1 MVKLMVGFYDT
12 LETRS
17 DNERTTDLAKALP
30 IVIANAKANAVG
42 FAETLMDVN
51 PTQIKSI
58 ADLVNLPVLRKA
70 GLSEAQKNRRP
81 LGGYAALPMDE
92 IHHLFQSPG
101 PIYEMGQRDKDWWRF
116 GRFLNAAGIGK
127 SDIIQ
132 NTFSYHFTPAGMMFE
147 NAAAA
152 VGATIVPT
160 GPGQTELQA
169 QAAAD
174 LGVTV
179 YAGTPDYLGRILEKG
194 DELGLN
200 LSSIRIAAVSG
211 GALFPQMRKAY
222 QDRGIQCLQAY
233 GTAELG
239 NIAYETSAMEGLI
252 VDEGVIVEIVTPGT
266 GIPVAAG
273 EIGEVVVTSLNPDFP
288 LIRFSTGDLS
298 AVMDGKSSCG
308 RTNMR
313 IVGWRG
319 RADQATK
326 VKGMFVRPEQ
336 VATFVER
343 HPEISKARIEVDNDG
358 QSDIMRVKLETNECD
373 CAKYQASINDILKL
387 RSEIEICAL
396 GSLPKDGLVIHDLR
410 NLN

>member
-1 MVKLMVGFYDT
+1 MARFYDT

-17 DNERTTDLAKALP
+17 DDERAADLAKALP
-30 IVIANAKANAVG
+30 KAVAHAQANAAG
-42 FAETLMDVN
+42 FTESFEGIDPAEIT
-51 PTQIKSI
+51 SI
-58 ADLVNLPVLRKA
+58 SDLEKLPVLRKS
-70 GLSEAQKNRRP
+70 GLSEAQKLRRP
-81 LGGYAALPMDE
+81 LGGYAALPMKDV
-92 IHHLFQSPG
+92 HHLFQSPG

-116 GRFLNAAGIGK
+116 GRFLNAAGIGAG
-127 SDIIQ
+127 DIVQ

-152 VGATIVPT
+152 VGATVLPT

-174 LGVTV
+174 LKVTA

-200 LSSIRIAAVSG
+200 LSSLRAAVVSG
-211 GALFPQMRKAY
+211 GPLFPQMRQGY
-222 QDRGIQCLQAY
+222 QDRGIKCLQAY
-233 GTAELG
+233 ATAELG
-239 NIAYETSAMEGLI
+239 NIAYETSAMDGLI

-266 GIPVAAG
+266 GNQVAAG

-298 AVMDGKSSCG
+298 AVMPGQSACG

-336 VATFVER
+336 VATLVAR
-343 HPEISKARIEVDNDG
+343 HPEISKARVEVDNDG
-358 QSDIMRVKLETNECD
+358 QNDIMRVKLETSD
-373 CAKYQASINDILKL
+373 HDDAKYQASIKDILKL

-396 GSLPKDGLVIHDLR
+396 GSLPKDGLVIHDMR
-410 NLN
+410 DVS

>member
-1 MVKLMVGFYDT
+1 MGFYDT

-17 DNERTTDLAKALP
+17 DDERAADFAKVLP
-30 IVIANAKANAVG
+30 VAIANAKMNAAG
-42 FAETLMDVN
+42 FAESFADIN
-51 PTQIKSI
+51 PDQITCVE
-58 ADLVNLPVLRKA
+58 DLVRLPVLRKS
-70 GLSEAQKNRRP
+70 GLSDAQKKRRP
-81 LGGYAALPMDE
+81 LGGYAALSMDKV
-92 IHHLFQSPG
+92 HHVFQSPG

-116 GRFLNAAGIGK
+116 GRFLNAAGIGIG
-127 SDIIQ
+127 DIIQ

-152 VGATIVPT
+152 VGATIIPT

-169 QAAAD
+169 LAAAD
-174 LGVTV
+174 LGVTA
-179 YAGTPDYLGRILEKG
+179 YAGTPDYLGRILGKG
-194 DELGLN
+194 DELGLD
-200 LSSIRIAAVSG
+200 LSSIRAAVVSG
-211 GALFPQMRKAY
+211 GPLFPQMRQAY
-222 QDRGIQCLQAY
+222 QERGIQCLQAY

-252 VDEGVIVEIVTPGT
+252 VDEGVIVEIVIPGT
-266 GIPVAAG
+266 GKPVANG
-273 EIGEVVVTSLNPDFP
+273 EIGEVVVTSLNADFP

-298 AVMDGKSSCG
+298 AVMTGKSPCG

-336 VATFVER
+336 VATLVER
-343 HPEISKARIEVDNDG
+343 HPEVSKARIEVDNDG
-358 QSDIMRVKLETNECD
+358 KSDIMRVKLETNEGD
-373 CAKYQASINDILKL
+373 CAKYQASIKDILKL

-410 NLN
+410 DVN

>member
-1 MVKLMVGFYDT
+1 MTGFYDI

-17 DNERTTDLAKALP
+17 DDERAVDLAKALP
-30 IVIANAKANAVG
+30 AAVANAKANAVG
-42 FAETLMDVN
+42 FAESFTDID
-51 PTQIKSI
+51 PAQITNVS
-58 ADLVNLPVLRKA
+58 DLLKLPVLRKA
-70 GLSEAQKNRRP
+70 RLSKAQKKRRP
-81 LGGYAALPMDE
+81 LGGYAALPMNKV
-92 IHHLFQSPG
+92 HQLFQSPG

-127 SDIIQ
+127 GDIIQ

-147 NAAAA
+147 NGAAA
-152 VGATIVPT
+152 VGATIIPT

-169 QAAAD
+169 QAVAD
-174 LGVTV
+174 LGVTA

-194 DELGLN
+194 DELGLD
-200 LSSIRIAAVSG
+200 LSSIRAAAVSG
-211 GALFPQMRKAY
+211 GPLFPQMRQAY

-239 NIAYETSAMEGLI
+239 SVAYETPAMEGLI

-266 GIPVAAG
+266 GNPVPDG
-273 EIGEVVVTSLNPDFP
+273 EVGEVVVTSLNPDFP

-298 AVMDGKSSCG
+298 AIMAGKSPCG

-319 RADQATK
+319 RADQAAK

-336 VATFVER
+336 VATLVER
-343 HPEISKARIEVDNDG
+343 HPEVSKVRVEVDNDG
-358 QSDIMRVKLETNECD
+358 KSDIMRVKLETNDND
-373 CAKYQASINDILKL
+373 CAKYQASIQDVLKL
-387 RSEIEICAL
+387 RSEIELCEL

-410 NLN
+410 ELNS